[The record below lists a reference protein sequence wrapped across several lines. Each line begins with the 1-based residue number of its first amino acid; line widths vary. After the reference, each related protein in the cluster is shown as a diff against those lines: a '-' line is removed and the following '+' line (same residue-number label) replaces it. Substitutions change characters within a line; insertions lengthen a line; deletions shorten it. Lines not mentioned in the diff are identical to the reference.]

1 MKRKFGICIGFQM
14 CKNGARPVFSIDAF
28 QHNSI
33 LKNGNLSTKA
43 FRSFVSVASAD
54 EDEDD
59 ISIKL
64 AVYCE
69 VFV

>member
-14 CKNGARPVFSIDAF
+14 CKNGARPVFSIEAF

-33 LKNGNLSTKA
+33 LKNGNLSTNA
-43 FRSFVSVASAD
+43 LRSFVSVASAD
-54 EDEDD
+54 EAEED

-64 AVYCE
+64 AVYCK